1 MKRFASLFLA
11 AALVMPLL
19 TLNSKADAETHEHDW
34 VDNYDTYT
42 CASCGE
48 EIATKVFKGLRYVV
62 LGDSIEIAGS
72 DMEIESIEIPSEIDG
87 IPVTSIGDFVFGL
100 HGNLTSV
107 TIPDGV
113 TSIGNGAFYHCT
125 SLTNITIPDSVT
137 YIGEGAFRE
146 CASLTSVVIPDG
158 VTSIGN
164 LAFWGCERLTSI
176 TIPNSVTSIG
186 ISAFLFSPAEIQIS
200 PDHPTLE
207 VIDGVLFD
215 KVNKRLIYYPYNA
228 EDATYEIPQGT
239 REICTAAFGCC
250 SNLTSVT
257 IPDSV
262 TSIGEQAFSSCNSLN
277 SVTIPD
283 SVTAIGDGAFSYCE
297 NLTSVTIPSNV
308 PSIGEDA
315 FYLCENVTVTVE
327 AGSYAEQ
334 YCIDN
339 GIPYTHPDKP
349 AN

>member
-100 HGNLTSV
+100 YGSLTSI

-137 YIGEGAFRE
+137 YIGDSAFRE
-146 CASLTSVVIPDG
+146 CTGLTSVVIPDG
-158 VTSIGN
+158 VTSIGD
-164 LAFWGCERLTSI
+164 LAFWGCERLTNI

-186 ISAFLFSPAEIQIS
+186 IAAFLFSPAEIQIS

-239 REICTAAFGCC
+239 REICTAAFSCD
-250 SNLTSVT
+250 NLISVV
-257 IPDSV
+257 IP
-262 TSIGEQAFSSCNSLN
+262 N
-277 SVTIPD
+277 SVT
-283 SVTAIGDGAFSYCE
+283 
-297 NLTSVTIPSNV
+297 
-308 PSIGEDA
+308 SIGEDA
-315 FYLCENVTVTVE
+315 FYLCKNVTFTAE
-327 AGSYAEQ
+327 TGSYAEQ

-339 GIPYTHPDKP
+339 NIPYTHPNEQ

>member
-1 MKRFASLFLA
+1 MKHLASLFLA
-11 AALVMPLL
+11 AALAIPLL
-19 TLNSKADAETHEHDW
+19 TFSSKADAETHEHDW
-34 VDNYDTYT
+34 GSDYDTYA

-48 EIATKVFKGLRYVV
+48 KIPVMAFGNLRYVV
-62 LGDSIEIAGS
+62 LGDSIEIVACYI
-72 DMEIESIEIPSEIDG
+72 DIDEIIESIEIPSEIDG
-87 IPVTSIGDFVFGL
+87 VSVTSIGNSVFGL
-100 HGNLTSV
+100 YGSLTSI

-137 YIGEGAFRE
+137 YIGDSAFQE
-146 CASLTSVVIPDG
+146 CTGLTSVVIPDG
-158 VTSIGN
+158 VTSIGD

-186 ISAFLFSPAEIQIS
+186 IAAFLFSPVEIQIS

-207 VIDGVLFD
+207 VIDGVLFG

-228 EDATYEIPQGT
+228 EDTAYEIPQGI
-239 REICTAAFGCC
+239 REICIGAFESC
-250 SNLTSVT
+250 SNLISVI

-262 TSIGEQAFSSCNSLN
+262 TSIGE
-277 SVTIPD
+277 
-283 SVTAIGDGAFSYCE
+283 
-297 NLTSVTIPSNV
+297 
-308 PSIGEDA
+308 DA
-315 FYLCENVTVTVE
+315 FYLCKNVTVIVE

-339 GIPYTHPDKP
+339 DIPYTYRDRVAK
-349 AN
+349 